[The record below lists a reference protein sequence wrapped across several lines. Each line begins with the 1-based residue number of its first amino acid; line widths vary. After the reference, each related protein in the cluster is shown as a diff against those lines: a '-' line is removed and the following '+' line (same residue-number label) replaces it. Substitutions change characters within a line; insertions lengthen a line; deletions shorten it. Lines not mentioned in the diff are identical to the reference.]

1 MIAPSILFKLVRI
14 KQWYK
19 NIVIFLPLVFSLS
32 LLNLDSLSLTITGFI
47 ALGLASS
54 ALYIRND
61 MLDIEFDKQH
71 PVKKFRPLASGQI
84 SKKNAYVIFVSLLS
98 SSLIIAVITSWQ
110 LAIVLI
116 FLFVN
121 TTVYS
126 YWLKK
131 VVFVDL
137 LSISLNFVIRVFA
150 GMILLPPE
158 FLGAI
163 SPWLVFGVFL
173 VAFFLGVM
181 KRKSEIITLKETAV
195 LHRESLSKYSIKNLN
210 YSLLIVSVLVM
221 VTYSLYSIINDPTDD
236 NRLIFT
242 IPIVAIIIF
251 RQYYLS
257 EKSISVK
264 KFNEVINDKI
274 TLLTII
280 TYIITTISL
289 LYIF

>member
-1 MIAPSILFKLVRI
+1 MIEISILFKIIRI

-32 LLNLDSLSLTITGFI
+32 LLNLDSISLTIVGFI
-47 ALGLASS
+47 ALSLASS

-61 MLDIEFDKQH
+61 ILDIEFDKQH
-71 PVKKFRPLASGQI
+71 PIKKFRPLASGQI
-84 SKKNAYVIFVSLLS
+84 SKKNAYIIFVLLLS
-98 SSLIIAVITSWQ
+98 SSLIIAAILNWQ
-110 LAIVLI
+110 LVIVLI

-126 YWLKK
+126 QWLKN
-131 VVFVDL
+131 FAYVDL
-137 LSISLNFVIRVFA
+137 LSISLNFVIRVLA
-150 GMILLPPE
+150 GMLL
-158 FLGAI
+158 LQVGI

-173 VAFFLGVM
+173 VAFFLGLM
-181 KRKSEIITLKETAV
+181 KRKSEIIILKDTAA
-195 LHRESLSKYSIKNLN
+195 LHRKSLSKYSIKKLN
-210 YSLLIVSVLVM
+210 YSLLIVSVLVI
-221 VTYSLYSIINDPTDD
+221 VTYSLYSITNDPTND

-257 EKSISVK
+257 EKSVSVK

-274 TLLTII
+274 TLLAII
-280 TYIITTISL
+280 MYIITTILL
-289 LYIF
+289 LYSF

>member
-1 MIAPSILFKLVRI
+1 MIEISILFKIIRI

-32 LLNLDSLSLTITGFI
+32 LLNLDSIYLTIVGFI
-47 ALGLASS
+47 ALSLASS

-61 MLDIEFDKQH
+61 ILDIEFDKQH
-71 PVKKFRPLASGQI
+71 PIKKFRPLASGQI
-84 SKKNAYVIFVSLLS
+84 SKKNAYIIFVLLLS
-98 SSLIIAVITSWQ
+98 SSLIIAAILNWQ
-110 LAIVLI
+110 LVIVLI

-126 YWLKK
+126 QWLKN
-131 VVFVDL
+131 FAYVDL
-137 LSISLNFVIRVFA
+137 LSISLNFVIRVLA
-150 GMILLPPE
+150 GMLL
-158 FLGAI
+158 LQVGI

-173 VAFFLGVM
+173 VAFFLGLM
-181 KRKSEIITLKETAV
+181 KRKSEIIILKDAAA
-195 LHRESLSKYSIKNLN
+195 LHRKSLSKYSIKKLN
-210 YSLLIVSVLVM
+210 YSLLIVSVLVI
-221 VTYSLYSIINDPTDD
+221 VTYSIYSITNDPTND

-257 EKSISVK
+257 EKSVSVK

-274 TLLTII
+274 TLLAII
-280 TYIITTISL
+280 MYIITTILL
-289 LYIF
+289 LYSF

>member
-1 MIAPSILFKLVRI
+1 MFEISILFKIIRI

-32 LLNLDSLSLTITGFI
+32 LLNLDSIYLTIVGFI
-47 ALGLASS
+47 ALSLASS

-61 MLDIEFDKQH
+61 ILDIEFDKQH
-71 PVKKFRPLASGQI
+71 PIKKFRPLASGQI
-84 SKKNAYVIFVSLLS
+84 SKKNAYIIFVLLLS
-98 SSLIIAVITSWQ
+98 SSLIIAAILNWQ
-110 LAIVLI
+110 LVIVLI

-126 YWLKK
+126 QWLKN
-131 VVFVDL
+131 FAYVDL
-137 LSISLNFVIRVFA
+137 LSISLNFVIRVLA
-150 GMILLPPE
+150 GMLL
-158 FLGAI
+158 LQVGI

-173 VAFFLGVM
+173 VAFFLGLM
-181 KRKSEIITLKETAV
+181 KRKSEIIILKDAAA
-195 LHRESLSKYSIKNLN
+195 LHRKSLSKYSIKKLN
-210 YSLLIVSVLVM
+210 YSLLILSVLVI
-221 VTYSLYSIINDPTDD
+221 VTYSLYSITNDPTND

-257 EKSISVK
+257 EKSVSVK

-274 TLLTII
+274 TLFAII
-280 TYIITTISL
+280 MYIITTILL
-289 LYIF
+289 LYSF

>member
-1 MIAPSILFKLVRI
+1 MIEISILFKIIRI

-32 LLNLDSLSLTITGFI
+32 LLNLDSIYLTIVGFI
-47 ALGLASS
+47 ALSLASS

-61 MLDIEFDKQH
+61 ILDIEFDKQH
-71 PVKKFRPLASGQI
+71 PIKKFRPLASGQI
-84 SKKNAYVIFVSLLS
+84 SKKNAYIIFVLLLS
-98 SSLIIAVITSWQ
+98 SSLIIAAILNWQ
-110 LAIVLI
+110 LVIVLI

-126 YWLKK
+126 QWLKN
-131 VVFVDL
+131 FAYVDL
-137 LSISLNFVIRVFA
+137 LSISLNFVIRVLA
-150 GMILLPPE
+150 GMLL
-158 FLGAI
+158 LQVGI

-173 VAFFLGVM
+173 VAFFLGLM
-181 KRKSEIITLKETAV
+181 KRKSEIIILKDTAA
-195 LHRESLSKYSIKNLN
+195 LHRKSLSKYSIKKLN
-210 YSLLIVSVLVM
+210 YSLLIVSVLVI
-221 VTYSLYSIINDPTDD
+221 VTYSLYSITNDPTND

-257 EKSISVK
+257 EKSVSVK

-274 TLLTII
+274 TVLAII
-280 TYIITTISL
+280 MYIITTILL
-289 LYIF
+289 LYSF

>member
-1 MIAPSILFKLVRI
+1 MIEISILFKIIRI

-32 LLNLDSLSLTITGFI
+32 LLNLDSISLTIVGFI
-47 ALGLASS
+47 ALSLASS

-61 MLDIEFDKQH
+61 ILDIEFDKQH
-71 PVKKFRPLASGQI
+71 PIKKFRPLASGQI
-84 SKKNAYVIFVSLLS
+84 SKKNAYIIFVLLLS
-98 SSLIIAVITSWQ
+98 SSLIIAAILNWQ
-110 LAIVLI
+110 LVIVLI

-126 YWLKK
+126 QWLKN
-131 VVFVDL
+131 FAYVDL
-137 LSISLNFVIRVFA
+137 LSISLNFVIRVLA
-150 GMILLPPE
+150 GMLL
-158 FLGAI
+158 LQVGI

-173 VAFFLGVM
+173 VAFFLGLM
-181 KRKSEIITLKETAV
+181 KRKSEIIILKDAAA
-195 LHRESLSKYSIKNLN
+195 LHRKSLSKYSIKKLN
-210 YSLLIVSVLVM
+210 YSLLILSVLVI
-221 VTYSLYSIINDPTDD
+221 VTYSLYSITNDPTND

-257 EKSISVK
+257 EKSVSVK

-274 TLLTII
+274 TLLAII
-280 TYIITTISL
+280 MYIITTILL
-289 LYIF
+289 LYSF

>member
-1 MIAPSILFKLVRI
+1 MIEISILFKIIRI

-32 LLNLDSLSLTITGFI
+32 LLNLDSIYLTIVGFI
-47 ALGLASS
+47 ALSLASS

-61 MLDIEFDKQH
+61 ILDIEFDKQH
-71 PVKKFRPLASGQI
+71 PIKKFRPLASGQI
-84 SKKNAYVIFVSLLS
+84 SKKNAYIIFVLLLS
-98 SSLIIAVITSWQ
+98 SSLIIAAILNWQ
-110 LAIVLI
+110 LVIVLI

-126 YWLKK
+126 QWLKN
-131 VVFVDL
+131 FAYVDL
-137 LSISLNFVIRVFA
+137 LSISLNFVIRVLA
-150 GMILLPPE
+150 GMLL
-158 FLGAI
+158 LQVGI

-173 VAFFLGVM
+173 VAFFLGLM
-181 KRKSEIITLKETAV
+181 KRKSEIIILKDAAA
-195 LHRESLSKYSIKNLN
+195 LHRKSLSKYSIKKLN
-210 YSLLIVSVLVM
+210 YSLLILSVLVI
-221 VTYSLYSIINDPTDD
+221 VTYSIYSITNDPTND

-257 EKSISVK
+257 EKSVSVK

-274 TLLTII
+274 TLFAII
-280 TYIITTISL
+280 MYIITTILL
-289 LYIF
+289 LYSF

>member
-1 MIAPSILFKLVRI
+1 MSELFILFKILRI

-32 LLNLDSLSLTITGFI
+32 LLNLDSLSLTIVGFV
-47 ALGLASS
+47 ALCLASS

-61 MLDIEFDKQH
+61 ILDVESDKQH
-71 PVKKFRPLASGQI
+71 PIKKFRPLASGQT
-84 SKKNAYVIFVSLLS
+84 SKKNAYIVFVLLLS
-98 SSLIIAVITSWQ
+98 SSLIIAAITSWQ
-110 LAIVLI
+110 LVIVLI

-126 YWLKK
+126 HWLKK
-131 VVFVDL
+131 FVYVDL

-150 GMILLPPE
+150 GMILLQVD
-158 FLGAI
+158 I
-163 SPWLVFGVFL
+163 SPWLIFGVFL
-173 VAFFLGVM
+173 VAFFLGLM
-181 KRKSEIITLKETAV
+181 KRKSEIITLKEKAV
-195 LHRESLSKYSIKNLN
+195 LHREVLSKYSMKNLN
-210 YSLLIVSVLVM
+210 YSLLVVSVLVM
-221 VTYSLYSIINDPTDD
+221 ITYSLYSIINDPTSD

-257 EKSISVK
+257 ERSISLN
-264 KFNEVINDKI
+264 KFSEVINDKI
-274 TLLTII
+274 SLLAII
-280 TYIITTISL
+280 AYVITTISL

>member
-1 MIAPSILFKLVRI
+1 MIEISILFKIIRI

-32 LLNLDSLSLTITGFI
+32 LLNLDSISLTIVGFI
-47 ALGLASS
+47 ALSLASS

-61 MLDIEFDKQH
+61 ILDIEFDKQH
-71 PVKKFRPLASGQI
+71 PIKKFRPLASGQI
-84 SKKNAYVIFVSLLS
+84 SKKNAYIIFVLLLS
-98 SSLIIAVITSWQ
+98 SSLIIAAILNWQ
-110 LAIVLI
+110 LVIVLI

-126 YWLKK
+126 QWLKN
-131 VVFVDL
+131 FAYVDL
-137 LSISLNFVIRVFA
+137 LSISLNFVIRVLA
-150 GMILLPPE
+150 GMLL
-158 FLGAI
+158 LQVGI

-173 VAFFLGVM
+173 VAFFLGLM
-181 KRKSEIITLKETAV
+181 KRKSEIIILKDAAA
-195 LHRESLSKYSIKNLN
+195 LHRKSLSKYSIKKLN
-210 YSLLIVSVLVM
+210 YSLLIVSVLVI
-221 VTYSLYSIINDPTDD
+221 VTYSLYSITNDPTND

-257 EKSISVK
+257 EKSVSVK

-274 TLLTII
+274 TLLAII
-280 TYIITTISL
+280 MYIITTILL
-289 LYIF
+289 LYSF

>member
-1 MIAPSILFKLVRI
+1 MIEISILFKIIRI

-32 LLNLDSLSLTITGFI
+32 LLNLDSIYLTIAGFV

-61 MLDIEFDKQH
+61 VLDIEFDKQH
-71 PVKKFRPLASGQI
+71 PIKKFRPLASGQI
-84 SKKNAYVIFVSLLS
+84 SKKNAHIIFVLLLS
-98 SSLIIAVITSWQ
+98 SSLIIAAILNWKLV
-110 LAIVLI
+110 IVLI

-126 YWLKK
+126 QWLKN
-131 VVFVDL
+131 FAYVDL
-137 LSISLNFVIRVFA
+137 LSISLNFVIRVLA
-150 GMILLPPE
+150 GMLL
-158 FLGAI
+158 LQVGI
-163 SPWLVFGVFL
+163 SPWLIFGVFL
-173 VAFFLGVM
+173 VAFFLGLM
-181 KRKSEIITLKETAV
+181 KRKSEIIILKDTAA
-195 LHRESLSKYSIKNLN
+195 LHRKSLSKYSIKKLN
-210 YSLLIVSVLVM
+210 YSLLIVSVLVI
-221 VTYSLYSIINDPTDD
+221 VTYSLYSITNDPTND

-257 EKSISVK
+257 EKSVSVK

-274 TLLTII
+274 TLLAII
-280 TYIITTISL
+280 MYIITTILL
-289 LYIF
+289 LYSF

>member
-1 MIAPSILFKLVRI
+1 MIEISILFKIIRI

-32 LLNLDSLSLTITGFI
+32 LLNLDSIYLTIVGFI
-47 ALGLASS
+47 ALSLASS

-61 MLDIEFDKQH
+61 ILDIEFDKQH
-71 PVKKFRPLASGQI
+71 PIKKFRPLASGQI
-84 SKKNAYVIFVSLLS
+84 SKKNAYIIFVLLLS
-98 SSLIIAVITSWQ
+98 SSLIIAAILNWQ
-110 LAIVLI
+110 LVIVLI

-126 YWLKK
+126 QWLKN
-131 VVFVDL
+131 FAYVDL
-137 LSISLNFVIRVFA
+137 LSISLNFVIRVLA
-150 GMILLPPE
+150 GMLL
-158 FLGAI
+158 LQVGI

-173 VAFFLGVM
+173 VAFFLGLM
-181 KRKSEIITLKETAV
+181 KRKSEIIILKDAAA
-195 LHRESLSKYSIKNLN
+195 LHRKSLSKYSIKKLN
-210 YSLLIVSVLVM
+210 YSLLILSVLVI
-221 VTYSLYSIINDPTDD
+221 VTYSLYSITNDPTND

-257 EKSISVK
+257 EKSVSVK

-274 TLLTII
+274 TLFAII
-280 TYIITTISL
+280 MYIITTILL
-289 LYIF
+289 LYSF

>member
-1 MIAPSILFKLVRI
+1 MIEISILFKIIRI

-32 LLNLDSLSLTITGFI
+32 LLNLDSISLTIVGFI
-47 ALGLASS
+47 ALSLASS

-61 MLDIEFDKQH
+61 ILDIEFDKQH
-71 PVKKFRPLASGQI
+71 PIKKFRPLASGQI
-84 SKKNAYVIFVSLLS
+84 SKKNAYIIFVLLLS
-98 SSLIIAVITSWQ
+98 SSLIIAAILNWQ
-110 LAIVLI
+110 LVIVLI

-126 YWLKK
+126 QWLKN
-131 VVFVDL
+131 FAYVDL
-137 LSISLNFVIRVFA
+137 LSISLNFVIRVLA
-150 GMILLPPE
+150 GMLL
-158 FLGAI
+158 LQVGI

-173 VAFFLGVM
+173 VAFFLGLM
-181 KRKSEIITLKETAV
+181 KRKSEIIILKERAI
-195 LHRESLSKYSIKNLN
+195 LHRKAFSRYSIRNLN
-210 YSLLIVSVLVM
+210 YSLLIVSVLVI
-221 VTYSLYSIINDPTDD
+221 VTYSLYSITNDPTND

-257 EKSISVK
+257 EKSVSVK

-274 TLLTII
+274 TLFAII
-280 TYIITTISL
+280 MYIITTILL
-289 LYIF
+289 LYSF

>member
-1 MIAPSILFKLVRI
+1 MIEISILFKIIRI

-32 LLNLDSLSLTITGFI
+32 LLNLDSIYLTIVGFI
-47 ALGLASS
+47 ALSLASS

-61 MLDIEFDKQH
+61 ILDIEFDKQH
-71 PVKKFRPLASGQI
+71 PIKKFRPLASGQI
-84 SKKNAYVIFVSLLS
+84 SKKNAYIIFVLLLS
-98 SSLIIAVITSWQ
+98 SSLIIAAILNWQ
-110 LAIVLI
+110 LVIVLI

-126 YWLKK
+126 QWLKN
-131 VVFVDL
+131 FAYVDL
-137 LSISLNFVIRVFA
+137 LSISLNFVIRVLA
-150 GMILLPPE
+150 GMLL
-158 FLGAI
+158 LQVGI

-173 VAFFLGVM
+173 VAFFLGLM
-181 KRKSEIITLKETAV
+181 KRKSEIIILKDAAA
-195 LHRESLSKYSIKNLN
+195 LHRKSLSKYSIKKLN
-210 YSLLIVSVLVM
+210 YSLLIVSVLVI
-221 VTYSLYSIINDPTDD
+221 VTYSLYSITNDPTND

-257 EKSISVK
+257 EKSVSVK

-274 TLLTII
+274 TVLAII
-280 TYIITTISL
+280 MYIITTILL
-289 LYIF
+289 LYSF

>member
-1 MIAPSILFKLVRI
+1 MIEISILFKIIRI

-32 LLNLDSLSLTITGFI
+32 LLNLDSIFLTIVGFI
-47 ALGLASS
+47 ALSLASS

-61 MLDIEFDKQH
+61 ILDIEFDKQH
-71 PVKKFRPLASGQI
+71 PIKKFRPLASGQI
-84 SKKNAYVIFVSLLS
+84 SKKNAYIIFVLLLS
-98 SSLIIAVITSWQ
+98 SSLIIAAILNWQ
-110 LAIVLI
+110 LVIVLI

-126 YWLKK
+126 QWLKN
-131 VVFVDL
+131 FAYVDL
-137 LSISLNFVIRVFA
+137 LSISLNFVIRVLA
-150 GMILLPPE
+150 GMLL
-158 FLGAI
+158 LQVGI

-173 VAFFLGVM
+173 VAFFLGLM
-181 KRKSEIITLKETAV
+181 KRKSEIIILKDAAA
-195 LHRESLSKYSIKNLN
+195 LHRKSLSKYSIKKLN
-210 YSLLIVSVLVM
+210 YSLLILSVLVI
-221 VTYSLYSIINDPTDD
+221 VTYSLYSITNDPTND

-257 EKSISVK
+257 EKSVSVK

-274 TLLTII
+274 TLFAII
-280 TYIITTISL
+280 MYIITTILL
-289 LYIF
+289 LYSF

>member
-1 MIAPSILFKLVRI
+1 MIEISILFKIIRI

-32 LLNLDSLSLTITGFI
+32 LLNLDSIYLTIVGFI
-47 ALGLASS
+47 ALSLASS

-61 MLDIEFDKQH
+61 ILDIEFDKQH
-71 PVKKFRPLASGQI
+71 PIKKFRPLASGQI
-84 SKKNAYVIFVSLLS
+84 SKKNAYIIFVLLLS
-98 SSLIIAVITSWQ
+98 SSLIIAAILNWQ
-110 LAIVLI
+110 LVIVLI

-126 YWLKK
+126 QWLKN
-131 VVFVDL
+131 FAYVDL
-137 LSISLNFVIRVFA
+137 LSISLNFVIRVLA
-150 GMILLPPE
+150 GMLL
-158 FLGAI
+158 LQVGI

-173 VAFFLGVM
+173 VAFFLGLM
-181 KRKSEIITLKETAV
+181 KRKSEIIILKDTAA
-195 LHRESLSKYSIKNLN
+195 LHRKSLSKYSIKKLN
-210 YSLLIVSVLVM
+210 YSLLILSVLVI
-221 VTYSLYSIINDPTDD
+221 VTYSLYSITNDPTND

-257 EKSISVK
+257 EKSVSVK

-274 TLLTII
+274 TVLAII
-280 TYIITTISL
+280 MYIITTILL
-289 LYIF
+289 LYSF

>member
-1 MIAPSILFKLVRI
+1 MIEISILFKIIRI

-32 LLNLDSLSLTITGFI
+32 LLNLDSLYLTIAGFV

-61 MLDIEFDKQH
+61 VLDIEFDKQH
-71 PVKKFRPLASGQI
+71 PIKKFRPLASGQI
-84 SKKNAYVIFVSLLS
+84 SKKNAHIIFILLLS
-98 SSLIIAVITSWQ
+98 SSLIIAAILNWKLV
-110 LAIVLI
+110 IVLI

-126 YWLKK
+126 QWLKN
-131 VVFVDL
+131 FAYVDL
-137 LSISLNFVIRVFA
+137 LSISLNFVIRVLA
-150 GMILLPPE
+150 GMLL
-158 FLGAI
+158 LQVGI

-173 VAFFLGVM
+173 VAFFLGLM
-181 KRKSEIITLKETAV
+181 KRKSEIIILKDTAT
-195 LHRESLSKYSIKNLN
+195 LHRKSLSKYSIKKLN
-210 YSLLIVSVLVM
+210 YSLLIVSVLVI
-221 VTYSLYSIINDPTDD
+221 VTYSLYSITNDPTND

-257 EKSISVK
+257 EKSVSVK

-274 TLLTII
+274 TLFAII
-280 TYIITTISL
+280 MYIITTILL
-289 LYIF
+289 LYSF

>member
-1 MIAPSILFKLVRI
+1 MIEISILFKIIRI

-32 LLNLDSLSLTITGFI
+32 LLNLDSIYLTIVGFI
-47 ALGLASS
+47 ALSLASS

-61 MLDIEFDKQH
+61 ILDIEFDKQH
-71 PVKKFRPLASGQI
+71 PIKKFRPLASGQI
-84 SKKNAYVIFVSLLS
+84 SKKNAYIIFVLLLS
-98 SSLIIAVITSWQ
+98 SSLIIAAIVNWQ
-110 LAIVLI
+110 LVIVLI

-126 YWLKK
+126 QWLKN
-131 VVFVDL
+131 FAYVDL
-137 LSISLNFVIRVFA
+137 LSISLNFVIRVLA
-150 GMILLPPE
+150 GMLL
-158 FLGAI
+158 LQVSI

-173 VAFFLGVM
+173 VAFFLGLM
-181 KRKSEIITLKETAV
+181 KRKSEIIILKDAAA
-195 LHRESLSKYSIKNLN
+195 LHRKSLSKYSIKKLN
-210 YSLLIVSVLVM
+210 YSLLILSVLVI
-221 VTYSLYSIINDPTDD
+221 VTYSLYSITNDPTND

-257 EKSISVK
+257 EKSVSVK

-274 TLLTII
+274 TVLAII
-280 TYIITTISL
+280 MYIITTILL
-289 LYIF
+289 LYSF

>member
-1 MIAPSILFKLVRI
+1 MSELPILFKILRI

-32 LLNLDSLSLTITGFI
+32 LLNLDSLSLTIVGFV
-47 ALGLASS
+47 ALCLASS

-61 MLDIEFDKQH
+61 ILDVESDKQH
-71 PVKKFRPLASGQI
+71 PIKKFRPLASGQT
-84 SKKNAYVIFVSLLS
+84 SKKNAYIVFVLLLS
-98 SSLIIAVITSWQ
+98 SSLVIAAITSWQ
-110 LAIVLI
+110 LVIVLI

-126 YWLKK
+126 HWLKK
-131 VVFVDL
+131 FVYVDL

-150 GMILLPPE
+150 GMLL
-158 FLGAI
+158 LQVDI
-163 SPWLVFGVFL
+163 SPWLIFGVFL
-173 VAFFLGVM
+173 VAFFLGLM
-181 KRKSEIITLKETAV
+181 KRKSEIITLKEKAV
-195 LHRESLSKYSIKNLN
+195 LHREVLSKYSMKNLN

-221 VTYSLYSIINDPTDD
+221 ITYSLYSSTNDPTGD

-257 EKSISVK
+257 EKSISLN
-264 KFNEVINDKI
+264 KFSEVINDKI
-274 TLLTII
+274 SLLAII
-280 TYIITTISL
+280 AYVITTISL

>member
-1 MIAPSILFKLVRI
+1 LKKIMSELSILFKIIRI

-19 NIVIFLPLVFSLS
+19 NIVVFLPLVFSLS
-32 LLNLDSLSLTITGFI
+32 LLNLDSLYLTIAGFV

-61 MLDIEFDKQH
+61 VLDIEFDKQH
-71 PVKKFRPLASGQI
+71 PIKKFRPLASGQI
-84 SKKNAYVIFVSLLS
+84 SKKNADIIFLLLLS
-98 SSLIIAVITSWQ
+98 SSLIIAAILNWKLV
-110 LAIVLI
+110 IVLI

-126 YWLKK
+126 HWLKK
-131 VVFVDL
+131 FVYVDL
-137 LSISLNFVIRVFA
+137 LSISLNFVIRVLA
-150 GMILLPPE
+150 GMLLLE
-158 FLGAI
+158 VDI
-163 SPWLVFGVFL
+163 SPWLIFGVFL
-173 VAFFLGVM
+173 VAFFLGLM
-181 KRKSEIITLKETAV
+181 KRKSEIITLKETAI
-195 LHRESLSKYSIKNLN
+195 LHRKSLSKYSINNLN

-221 VTYSLYSIINDPTDD
+221 ITYSLYSITNDPTND

-242 IPIVAIIIF
+242 IPIVGIIIF

-257 EKSISVK
+257 EKSTSLN

-274 TLLTII
+274 TLLAII
-280 TYIITTISL
+280 MYIITTISL

>member
-1 MIAPSILFKLVRI
+1 MSELPILFKILRI

-32 LLNLDSLSLTITGFI
+32 LLNLDSLSLTIVGFV
-47 ALGLASS
+47 ALCLASS

-61 MLDIEFDKQH
+61 ILDVESDKQH
-71 PVKKFRPLASGQI
+71 PIKKFRPLASGQT
-84 SKKNAYVIFVSLLS
+84 SKKNAYIVFVLLLS
-98 SSLIIAVITSWQ
+98 SSLIIAAITSWQ
-110 LAIVLI
+110 LVIVLI

-126 YWLKK
+126 HWLKK
-131 VVFVDL
+131 FVYVDI

-150 GMILLPPE
+150 GMLL
-158 FLGAI
+158 LQVDI
-163 SPWLVFGVFL
+163 SPWLIFGVFL
-173 VAFFLGVM
+173 VAFFLGLM
-181 KRKSEIITLKETAV
+181 KRKSEIITLKEKAV
-195 LHRESLSKYSIKNLN
+195 LHREVLSKYSMKNLN
-210 YSLLIVSVLVM
+210 YSLLVVSVLVM
-221 VTYSLYSIINDPTDD
+221 ITYSLYSIINDPTGD

-257 EKSISVK
+257 EKSISLS
-264 KFNEVINDKI
+264 KFSEVINDKI
-274 TLLTII
+274 SLLAII
-280 TYIITTISL
+280 VYVITTISL

>member
-1 MIAPSILFKLVRI
+1 MIEISILFKIIRI

-32 LLNLDSLSLTITGFI
+32 LLNLDSLYLTIAGFV

-61 MLDIEFDKQH
+61 VHDIEFDKQH
-71 PVKKFRPLASGQI
+71 PIKKFRPLASGQI
-84 SKKNAYVIFVSLLS
+84 SKKNAHIIFILLLS
-98 SSLIIAVITSWQ
+98 SSLIIAAILNWKLV
-110 LAIVLI
+110 IVLI

-126 YWLKK
+126 QWLKN
-131 VVFVDL
+131 FAYVDL
-137 LSISLNFVIRVFA
+137 LSISLNFVIRVLA
-150 GMILLPPE
+150 GMLL
-158 FLGAI
+158 LQVGI
-163 SPWLVFGVFL
+163 SPWLIFGVFL
-173 VAFFLGVM
+173 VAFFLGLM
-181 KRKSEIITLKETAV
+181 KRKSEIIILKDTAA
-195 LHRESLSKYSIKNLN
+195 LHRKSLSKYSIKKLN
-210 YSLLIVSVLVM
+210 YSLLIVSVLVI
-221 VTYSLYSIINDPTDD
+221 VTYSLYSITNDPTND

-257 EKSISVK
+257 EKSVSVK

-274 TLLTII
+274 TLLAII
-280 TYIITTISL
+280 MYIITTILL
-289 LYIF
+289 LYSF

>member
-1 MIAPSILFKLVRI
+1 MIEISILFKIIRI

-32 LLNLDSLSLTITGFI
+32 LLNLDSISLTIVGFI
-47 ALGLASS
+47 ALSLASS

-61 MLDIEFDKQH
+61 ILDIEFDKQH
-71 PVKKFRPLASGQI
+71 PIKKFRPLASGQI
-84 SKKNAYVIFVSLLS
+84 SKKNAYIIFVLLLS
-98 SSLIIAVITSWQ
+98 SSLIIAAILNWQ
-110 LAIVLI
+110 LVIVLI

-126 YWLKK
+126 QWLKN
-131 VVFVDL
+131 FAYVDL
-137 LSISLNFVIRVFA
+137 LSISLNFVIRVLA
-150 GMILLPPE
+150 GMLL
-158 FLGAI
+158 LQVGI

-173 VAFFLGVM
+173 VAFFLGLM
-181 KRKSEIITLKETAV
+181 KRKSEIIILKDTAA
-195 LHRESLSKYSIKNLN
+195 LHRKSLSKYSIKKLN
-210 YSLLIVSVLVM
+210 YSLLILSVLVI
-221 VTYSLYSIINDPTDD
+221 VTYSLYSITNDPTND

-257 EKSISVK
+257 EKSVSVK

-274 TLLTII
+274 TLFAII
-280 TYIITTISL
+280 MYIITTILL
-289 LYIF
+289 LYSF